1 MKAISLI
8 ASLVVML
15 SVQAFS
21 QKLNVDPV
29 KSKIHWTGKKIVG
42 NSHNGELKVK
52 SGVLEVKNDQ
62 ITKGNIVV
70 DMNSMTNL
78 DLEDKEYNAK
88 LIGHLKSDDF
98 FSVEKYPTATFN
110 VKKATKFTNGKATV
124 TGDITIKGITK
135 QVSAVINKGS
145 NNTYTTKL
153 ELDRSQFDVRY
164 GSNSFFDNLGDK
176 AIDNTFVLDITIA
189 TNQLSAKK

>member
-1 MKAISLI
+1 MKTISL
-8 ASLVVML
+8 VL
-15 SVQAFS
+15 SIVLLTSIQSFS
-21 QKLNVDPV
+21 QKVTTDPV

-42 NSHNGELKVK
+42 NSHNGELKLK
-52 SGVLEVKNDQ
+52 SGVLELKNDQ
-62 ITKGNIVV
+62 ITKGSFVV

-78 DLEDKEYNAK
+78 DLEDKDYNAK

-110 VKKATKFTNGKATV
+110 VKKSTKFTNGKATV
-124 TGDITIKGITK
+124 TGDITIKGTTK
-135 QVSAVINKGS
+135 LVTAVVTKGS
-145 NNTYTTKL
+145 DNTYSTRL

-176 AIDNTFVLDITIA
+176 AIDNIFVLDITIVA
-189 TNQLSAKK
+189 NQLSAQR